1 MKKQAL
7 AGALLAA
14 ALLAA
19 GCSSDD
25 DGGANGTTATAPAA
39 STPESAAPET
49 DAPAET
55 DAPTESSAAPSSV
68 ASDCTLDSPLK
79 IGFAADLGEL
89 GAFSDQPG
97 SEAAQ
102 VMVDKLNDA
111 GGVGGLPVE
120 YEIKDIQGDP
130 AATQRAAQELL
141 DDGVNAIIGP
151 PFASTGAPLLDT
163 VNGQAPVVFMAST
176 DVSLADPSRG
186 GFLASFSD
194 AVQSSAVAEYLL
206 SQDLTTAITFS
217 STDDVYFSGNP
228 EFFTDAFTQGGGT
241 VVRDFSYS
249 LADADFSTQVN
260 DIGALDTVPQVL
272 FTAMVMPQ
280 TQTLLEQLDAAG
292 LGDIVV
298 AGVDGF
304 DATVVWSAG
313 DVADGVIFAAHTFPQ
328 ESNGVQT
335 FLDDAAAAGANIETI
350 SFGALAADA
359 VQIIAA
365 AATEACSI
373 DPATLITTI
382 DGLVNVPV
390 TTGTVT
396 YKGTNGVPEKDV
408 AILTVEG
415 GEPAFVESLR
425 PTYIAGS

>member
-1 MKKQAL
+1 MRKRIIPAVL
-7 AGALLAA
+7 MSLSIVAA
-14 ALLAA
+14 A
-19 GCSSDD
+19 CSDD
-25 DGGANGTTATAPAA
+25 SKTAS
-39 STPESAAPET
+39 ST
-49 DAPAET
+49 PAET
-55 DAPTESSAAPSSV
+55 AAPDETSADTVVDTTGGAATDTTVGSGG
-68 ASDCTLDSPLK
+68 DCTLDTPLK

-97 SEAAQ
+97 SEAAK
-102 VMVDKLNDA
+102 VMVDKINDA

-120 YEIKDIQGDP
+120 YEVKDIQGDP

-151 PFASTGAPLLDT
+151 PFASTGAPLMDA
-163 VNGQAPVVFMAST
+163 VDGKAPIIYMAST
-176 DVSLADPSRG
+176 DPALADPSRG
-186 GFLASFSD
+186 AFLASFSD
-194 AVQSSAVAEYLL
+194 PVQSSAIAEWALAEGH
-206 SQDLTTAITFS
+206 TTAVTLS

-228 EFFTDAFTQGGGT
+228 EYFTTVFEAGGGS
-241 VVRDFSYS
+241 VLGDYAYS

-260 DIGALDTVPQVL
+260 EISNLSEKPAVL

-280 TQTLLEQLDAAG
+280 TQVLLEQLKAAG
-292 LGDIVV
+292 LGDIIV

-313 DVADGVIFAAHTFPQ
+313 DVAEGIVFAAHTFPQ
-328 ESNGVQT
+328 DSNGVQQ
-335 FLDDAAAAGANIETI
+335 FLDDAAAAGAKIETI

-365 AATEACSI
+365 AATEACSV
-373 DPATLITTI
+373 DSATLIKTI

-396 YKGTNGVPEKDV
+396 YAGTGGVPEKDV
-408 AILTVEG
+408 VILTIKDG
-415 GEPAFVESLR
+415 KPTFVEAIR
-425 PTYIAGS
+425 PKNIPG

>member
-1 MKKQAL
+1 MRNRIVPAVL
-7 AGALLAA
+7 MSLSIVAA
-14 ALLAA
+14 A
-19 GCSSDD
+19 CSDD
-25 DGGANGTTATAPAA
+25 SKTTT
-39 STPESAAPET
+39 ST
-49 DAPAET
+49 PAET
-55 DAPTESSAAPSSV
+55 AAPDTAVDTTVGGGSDTTVGSGG
-68 ASDCTLDSPLK
+68 DCTLDTPLK

-97 SEAAQ
+97 SEAAK
-102 VMVDKLNDA
+102 VMVDKINDA

-120 YEIKDIQGDP
+120 YVVKDIQGDP

-151 PFASTGAPLLDT
+151 PFASTGAPLLDAVDGT
-163 VNGQAPVVFMAST
+163 APIIFMAST
-176 DVSLADPSRG
+176 DPALADPSRG
-186 GFLASFSD
+186 AFLASFSD
-194 AVQSSAVAEYLL
+194 PVQSSAIAEWALAEGH
-206 SQDLTTAITFS
+206 TTAVTLS

-228 EFFTDAFTQGGGT
+228 EYFTTVFEAGGGS
-241 VVRDFSYS
+241 VLGDYAYS

-260 DIGALDTVPQVL
+260 EISNLGEQPSVL

-280 TQTLLEQLDAAG
+280 TQVLLEQLKAAG
-292 LGDIVV
+292 LGDIIV

-313 DVADGVIFAAHTFPQ
+313 EVAEGIVFAAHTFPQ
-328 ESNGVQT
+328 DSNGVQQL
-335 FLDDAAAAGANIETI
+335 LDDAAAAGAKIETI

-365 AATEACSI
+365 AATEACSV
-373 DPATLITTI
+373 DSATLLTTI

-396 YKGTNGVPEKDV
+396 YAGTGGVPEKDV
-408 AILTVEG
+408 VILTIKG
-415 GEPAFVESLR
+415 GEPTFVEAVR
-425 PTYIAGS
+425 PTNIPG

>member
-1 MKKQAL
+1 MRKRIIPAVL
-7 AGALLAA
+7 MSLSIVAA
-14 ALLAA
+14 A
-19 GCSSDD
+19 CSDD
-25 DGGANGTTATAPAA
+25 SKTASTTAET
-39 STPESAAPET
+39 AAPDET
-49 DAPAET
+49 SADTAVDTTTADAT
-55 DAPTESSAAPSSV
+55 DTTV
-68 ASDCTLDSPLK
+68 ASGGDCTLDTPLK

-97 SEAAQ
+97 SEAAK
-102 VMVDKLNDA
+102 VMVDKINDA

-120 YEIKDIQGDP
+120 YEVKDIQGDP

-151 PFASTGAPLLDT
+151 PFASTGAPLLDA
-163 VNGQAPVVFMAST
+163 VDGNAPIIYMAST
-176 DVSLADPSRG
+176 DPALADPSRG
-186 GFLASFSD
+186 AFLASFSD
-194 AVQSSAVAEYLL
+194 PVQSSAIAEWALAEGH
-206 SQDLTTAITFS
+206 TTAVTLS

-228 EFFTDAFTQGGGT
+228 EYFTTVFEAGGGS
-241 VVRDFSYS
+241 VLGDYAYS

-260 DIGALDTVPQVL
+260 EISNLSEKPAVL

-280 TQTLLEQLDAAG
+280 TQVLLEQLKAAG
-292 LGDIVV
+292 LGDIIV

-313 DVADGVIFAAHTFPQ
+313 DVAEGIVFAAHTFPQ
-328 ESNGVQT
+328 DNNGVQQ
-335 FLDDAAAAGANIETI
+335 FLDDAAAAGAKIETI

-365 AATEACSI
+365 AATEACSV
-373 DPATLITTI
+373 DSATLITTI

-396 YKGTNGVPEKDV
+396 YAGTGGVPEKDV
-408 AILTVEG
+408 VILTIKG
-415 GEPAFVESLR
+415 GEPTFVEALR
-425 PTYIAGS
+425 PKNIPG